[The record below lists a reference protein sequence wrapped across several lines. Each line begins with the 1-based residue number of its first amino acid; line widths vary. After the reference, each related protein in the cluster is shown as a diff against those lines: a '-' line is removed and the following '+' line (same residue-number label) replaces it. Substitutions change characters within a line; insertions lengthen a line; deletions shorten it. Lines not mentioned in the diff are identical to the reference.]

1 MSKEK
6 ISSLEDIYSK
16 ATLSPEWIIPLQ
28 VAKTLLSEKEYQ
40 ALLKKTVLKNMLNK
54 KGKENERRKTA
65 SADNKGIKVKQ
76 VASITNQEPT

>member
-54 KGKENERRKTA
+54 KGKENERRKAT
-65 SADNKGIKVKQ
+65 SADSKGIKVKQ